1 MTTLPAVPTP
11 AEIAVVSAEDLLA
24 RGRQKRLR
32 IATAES
38 CTGGL
43 IAGAI
48 TEIPG
53 SSDIFD
59 RGFVTYS
66 NAAKRQMLGVTAESL
81 AAHGAVSEPVGRE
94 MAEGALNRSEAEIA
108 VSVTGIA
115 GPGGSETKPEGRV
128 CFGLAR
134 RGHST
139 VTKTVEFGP
148 LGRTAVRQCTVNHA
162 LALLLGAMED
172 APPSRDRRALPG

>member
-1 MTTLPAVPTP
+1 M
-11 AEIAVVSAEDLLA
+11 
-24 RGRQKRLR
+24 

-48 TEIPG
+48 TDVAG

-66 NAAKRQMLGVTAESL
+66 NAAKIQMLGVQPETL
-81 AAHGAVSEPVGRE
+81 GLYGAVSEEVARE
-94 MAEGALNRSEAEIA
+94 MADGARRNSAAQIA

-115 GPGGSETKPEGRV
+115 GPGGTEFKPEGRV
-128 CFGLAR
+128 CFGLATPQ
-134 RGHST
+134 GTMTET
-139 VTKTVEFGP
+139 VDFGP
-148 LGRTAVRQCTVNHA
+148 LGRAQVRAATVAHA
-162 LALLLGAMED
+162 LVLLLQAVERQ
-172 APPSRDRRALPG
+172 P